1 MWVHLFYPLHYTTYL
16 FNCQAFFLA
25 TVVESADTRDL
36 KALGLTSVSVQDGS
50 SLVCGIKKYCQRY
63 YRQADDNTFFILYEN
78 FFYEMVHLGIENAQI
93 LCYIIVRKRL
103 RYFNR
108 CKEDNNGI
116 SKTDKRSNLL
126 LVTRTYS

>member
-1 MWVHLFYPLHYTTYL
+1 MSSVFLAT
-16 FNCQAFFLA
+16 LA
-25 TVVESADTRDL
+25 TVVELADTRDL
-36 KALGLTSVSVQDGS
+36 KFLGLTSILVQVWS
-50 SLVCGIKKYCQRY
+50 AASKSIVKGIIVRLMIIPFLFY
-63 YRQADDNTFFILYEN
+63 TEI

-93 LCYIIVRKRL
+93 LCYIVVRKRL